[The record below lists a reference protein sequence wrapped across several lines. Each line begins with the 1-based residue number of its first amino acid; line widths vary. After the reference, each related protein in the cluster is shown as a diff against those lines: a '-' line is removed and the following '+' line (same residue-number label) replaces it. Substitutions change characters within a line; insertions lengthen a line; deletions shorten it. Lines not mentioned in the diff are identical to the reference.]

1 MNPIILFFSKC
12 IMFILK
18 RLNRGSSYPGYF
30 ARKFNKNILSYFELP
45 KTSIFVTG
53 SNGKTSIATT
63 LAHIFRSN
71 GYKVAHNIK
80 GSNMTNGVI
89 SCLIE
94 NSTLLGK
101 AKKDVLIIEIDER
114 YVKEVFETITPSY
127 FIINNLSRDQL
138 ARNGHVEIVWNDI
151 NKNINKNTHLI
162 LNADDPTINKFS
174 INHKGKISYYGV
186 AKTKYSKNKS
196 DSDSLDLSYCPKC
209 NTKLKYKYYHYWNVG
224 NYECPNCDFKRNQPD
239 YEAKLIDDTSFKI
252 AGEKINIPNN
262 SLHNIYNQAA
272 CFAAANLS
280 GISPKDISK
289 SLNQF
294 SLNTKRLESI
304 KFADKE
310 CILLVSKNENAVSYN
325 QSIDYILKQPGN
337 KSIVIGFDNVSRRYK
352 LDDLS
357 WLWDINFELLKDKS
371 IKNIICVGKFA
382 YDIATRMKYAEINPK
397 KIIIVPDTNTMVDTL
412 TKKTTNKFYSMFC
425 FEIQNNFKKLLKKDG
440 LL

>member
-12 IMFILK
+12 IMMLLK
-18 RLNRGSSYPGYF
+18 LLNRGSSYPGFF
-30 ARKFNKNILSYFELP
+30 AKKLNKDILNYFELP
-45 KTSIFVTG
+45 KITIFVTG

-63 LAHIFRSN
+63 LAHIYKDN
-71 GYKVAHNIK
+71 GCKVAHNIK

-94 NSTLLGK
+94 HSNIFGK
-101 AKKDVLIIEIDER
+101 SKRDVLIIEIDER
-114 YVKEVFETITPSY
+114 YVKDVFKTIEPTY

-138 ARNGHVEIVWNDI
+138 ARNGHVDIVWNDI
-151 NKNINKNTHLI
+151 NKNISKKTHLI
-162 LNADDPTINKFS
+162 LNADDPIINKFS
-174 INHKGKISYYGV
+174 INHKGKITYYGL
-186 AKTKYSKNKS
+186 AKTKYSKNKN

-209 NTKLKYKYYHYWNVG
+209 NTKLKYKYYHYWNIG
-224 NYECPNCDFKRNQPD
+224 NYECTNCDFKRNDPNF
-239 YEAKLIDDTSFKI
+239 EAKLINETSFKI
-252 AGEKINIPNN
+252 MNEVINIPNS
-262 SLHNIYNQAA
+262 SLHNIYNLTA
-272 CFAAANLS
+272 CFTVSSVS
-280 GISPKDISK
+280 GINNQSIAK

-304 KFADKE
+304 KFSNKE
-310 CILLVSKNENAVSYN
+310 CVLLVSKNENAVSYN

-357 WLWDINFELLKDKS
+357 WLWDINFELFQDKNV
-371 IKNIICVGKFA
+371 KNIICVGKFA
-382 YDIATRMKYAEINPK
+382 YDIATRMKYAGIDAK
-397 KIIIVPDTNTMVDTL
+397 KIITVPDTSNMVEEL

-425 FEIQNNFKKLLKKDG
+425 FEIQNDFKRLLKKDG